1 MSPAKRVAIVIRTRF
16 EENQAILR
24 GIAGFEQRHGPWL
37 AFVDD
42 QAVSVQN
49 PEWLFGQR
57 WDGVI
62 CGPTTAEIADQCRRR
77 GIPLVDLRDSLE
89 TFPDVPKVRPDNVA
103 IGHTGA
109 EHLLEKGY
117 AYFGFCGFANTSWSQ
132 ERRNGFVEA
141 VRLGGQQ
148 CDVLVTDY
156 PGRLAPDWNG
166 IQETVIVDWLRRLP
180 RPVAIMA
187 CNDLRAIQV
196 INACQQAGIVV
207 PEEVAV
213 LGANNESSRCE
224 LCHPS
229 LSSVVINAVRI
240 GHRAAELL
248 NGAMKGTPLTARE
261 ELVEPLSVAARR
273 STDMLAIQDSKV
285 ARALHYIRE
294 HACRGLTVD
303 EVVREAHVSRSV
315 LERKFR
321 NYLRR
326 SPQAE
331 IRYAQVQRAKYLLA
345 ETDASIAE
353 IAEATSIEY
362 PEYLCVL
369 FKRLTG
375 ETPRSYR
382 EKARSWKAGSVST
395 QG

>member
-1 MSPAKRVAIVIRTRF
+1 MSPAKRVAVVIRTRF

-24 GIAGFEQRHGPWL
+24 GIAQFEQRHGPWL

-42 QAVSVQN
+42 QAVSVQE
-49 PEWLFGQR
+49 PDWLFRQE

-62 CGPTTAEIADQCRRR
+62 CGPTSAAIAQQCRRR
-77 GIPLVDLRDSLE
+77 RIPLVDLRDNPE
-89 TFPDVPKVRPDNVA
+89 AFPGVPKVRPDNVA
-103 IGHTGA
+103 IGHVGA

-117 AYFGFCGFANTSWSQ
+117 AHFGFCGFANTSWSQ
-132 ERRNGFVEA
+132 ERRHGFVEA
-141 VRLGGQQ
+141 VTLGGQQ
-148 CDVLVTDY
+148 CDVLETDY
-156 PGRLAPDWNG
+156 PGKQAPDWNSA
-166 IQETVIVDWLRRLP
+166 QEAVIVDWLRRLP
-180 RPVAIMA
+180 RPVAVMA

-229 LSSVVINAVRI
+229 LSSVAVNANRI
-240 GHRAAELL
+240 GYRAAELL
-248 NGAMKGTPLTARE
+248 HAAMKGEAAKE
-261 ELVEPLSVAARR
+261 SGELVEPLKVVARR
-273 STDMLAIQDSKV
+273 STDVLAIGDPKV

-303 EVVREAHVSRSV
+303 EVVREVHVSRSV

-331 IRYAQVQRAKYLLA
+331 IRYAQVQRAKELLA

-369 FKRLTG
+369 FKRITG
-375 ETPRSYR
+375 ETPRRYR
-382 EKARSWKAGSVST
+382 EKARSWKGDAAQS
-395 QG
+395 